1 MIIKSYEA
9 NNPKLVNKFLL
20 LYGINEGLKN
30 EIIENIILKNFQGDI
45 LKYDEVEVI
54 SEKDNFISNLKN
66 GSLFNQKKIIIINR
80 ATDKIYNLVENI
92 IEIYSYDT
100 QIILN
105 SGILDKKSKL
115 RKLFEK
121 DKSLICIPTYEDNNR
136 ALQIVAKDFLN
147 IEKIKISQE
156 NINILIERAMGD
168 RKNLKNEL
176 IKLKNF
182 SLTKKTIQTE
192 DIIKITNIAENYS
205 IFELADNYLSKNT
218 KKVSNILNENIFT
231 NDDCILIIRT
241 ILNRLKR
248 LLKLKNEQENIIDL
262 EALVSSYK
270 PTIFWKEKE
279 IVKKQIQIWKKKDV
293 KKMIY
298 KINDLEILVKKN
310 SNNSINFIYDFVSNY
325 Q

>member
-1 MIIKSYEA
+1 MKSS
-9 NNPKLVNKFLL
+9 
-20 LYGINEGLKN
+20 
-30 EIIENIILKNFQGDI
+30 ENIILKNFQGDI

-136 ALQIVAKDFLN
+136 TLQIVAKDFLN